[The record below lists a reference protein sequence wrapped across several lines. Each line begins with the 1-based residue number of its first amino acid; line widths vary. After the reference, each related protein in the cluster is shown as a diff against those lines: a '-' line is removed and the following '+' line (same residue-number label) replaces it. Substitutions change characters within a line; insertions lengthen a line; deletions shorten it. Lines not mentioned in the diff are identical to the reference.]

1 MIKKLLLYILCF
13 SVVFTAAFPTAAAD
27 SAQDPTF
34 TFSDNSDGT
43 VTLVSCVPGDATD
56 IVLPENFG
64 GKTVAAVGNR
74 AFNALSGIKKVE
86 FPESVKSIGAAAFSD
101 CTELTDVRGGGVVN
115 IGSLAFSN
123 CLNLVNVYLPNVEK
137 IEENGFL
144 NTGIIRLSAADSPIY
159 IGKTLYR
166 FKGTVPASTSFKVA
180 DGTVSISD
188 HAFEK
193 QSGLTEITMGDSVKY
208 IGSAAFARCVSL
220 KTVNPSD
227 SLRSVGAFAFSGTEW
242 YNSQPDGVI
251 CVGRVAVGFKGDT
264 ETEITLNS
272 GIISIAERCFY
283 GCGNITSV
291 TLPDGLETVGSE
303 AFFGCTSLLSVS
315 LPLSVTEIGYHAL
328 GFYGEEEEQQI
339 PGFKIIAPVSKA
351 VRDYARENGITVSD
365 GKPYLPGDVNG
376 DGAVTV
382 LDAIMVL
389 QHNAGLITLEG
400 SAAAAADFT
409 GDGQIGA
416 DDAVMVLRRNA
427 ELI

>member
-13 SVVFTAAFPTAAAD
+13 SVVFSAGLPSVVAD
-27 SAQDPTF
+27 SAQEPTF
-34 TFSDNSDGT
+34 TFSDNADGT
-43 VTLVSCVPGDATD
+43 VTLVSCVPGDMTD

-64 GKTVAAVGNR
+64 GRTVAAVGNR
-74 AFNALSGIKKVE
+74 AFNALSGIKSVTL
-86 FPESVKSIGAAAFSD
+86 PESVKSIGDAAFSD
-101 CTELTDVRGGGVVN
+101 CTALTDISGSGAVN

-144 NTGIIRLSAADSPIY
+144 NTGITRLAAADSPIY

-166 FKGTVPASTSFKVA
+166 FKGTVPANTSFKVA

-208 IGSAAFARCVSL
+208 IGSAAFALCVSL
-220 KTVNPSD
+220 ETVNPSNG
-227 SLRSVGAFAFSGTEW
+227 LCSVGAFAFSGTAW

-251 CVGRVAVGFKGDT
+251 CVGGVAVGFKGNT

-283 GCGNITSV
+283 GCGSITSV
-291 TLPDGLETVGSE
+291 TLPDGLETVGRE

-328 GFYGEEEEQQI
+328 GFYGDEEEQQI
-339 PGFKIIAPVSKA
+339 TGFKIIAPVSKA

-376 DGAVTV
+376 DGSVTV
-382 LDAIMVL
+382 LDAIMIL
-389 QHNAGLITLEG
+389 QHNAGLMTLEG

-427 ELI
+427 EFI